1 MDNHLF
7 EQVVYILP
15 NSLKM
20 KNKRSFFDGLRGG
33 SENISYYLKMECL
46 GYSY

>member
-7 EQVVYILP
+7 EQVVYITP

-20 KNKRSFFDGLRGG
+20 KIKRTFFDGFWGR
-33 SENISYYLKMECL
+33 SV
-46 GYSY
+46 

>member
-20 KNKRSFFDGLRGG
+20 KIKRSFFDGLRGG
-33 SENISYYLKMECL
+33 SENLSYYLKICC
-46 GYSY
+46 